1 MTTIK
6 DVIGKFDRFKKID
19 RASITYR
26 AVKVESV
33 QFAKKQFKSHGAYGG
48 KPWGFYG
55 SEPKYLAFK
64 EAIGAMPLPLRWTSS
79 MQRLYPALT
88 KQSHPD
94 RQLKKTTTG
103 ALLDIK
109 IPYLKRIEQGGTNQF
124 GEQFPA
130 RQIFPNQNKA
140 LQRDIA
146 YRTGQEY
153 YKEVRKIWQK

>member
-1 MTTIK
+1 MATIK
-6 DVIGKFDRFKKID
+6 GVIGKLENIKKID

-26 AVKVESV
+26 AVKIESV
-33 QFAKKQFKSHGAYGG
+33 AFAKKQFKSHGSYGG
-48 KPWGFYG
+48 KPWAFYG

-64 EAIGAMPLPLRWTSS
+64 EAIGAMPMPLRWMAT

-94 RQLKKTTTG
+94 RQLKKVGTNTV
-103 ALLDIK
+103 LDIN
-109 IPYLKRIEQGGTNQF
+109 IPYLKRIETGGTNQF

-130 RQIFPNQNKA
+130 RQIFPTQNRA
-140 LQRDIA
+140 LQRDVA

-153 YKEVRKIWQK
+153 YKEVRKRWQK